1 MVVLLQGSD
10 ELRQDGLESLAAD
23 PVGGLPE
30 DDEGFPDRFAISPPI
45 DRRRVEGGGVGVGTG
60 SGAGREEEAACA
72 AAAGTAL
79 PGADGPGELGWLV
92 TTATSAAISP
102 AATLTRSRGRR
113 R

>member
-1 MVVLLQGSD
+1 MPLAEERTPTEQRIEVEHVVV
-10 ELRQDGLESLAAD
+10 SLAKEL
-23 PVGGLPE
+23 GLDTDYRDLP
-30 DDEGFPDRFAISPPI
+30 
-45 DRRRVEGGGVGVGTG
+45 GVTR
-60 SGAGREEEAACA
+60 SREEEAACA